1 MAAAK
6 RSCPENKLCA
16 TICHWDPL
24 WPTYL
29 NCILHLPVQTP
40 LLCSVFSIALAIFK
54 QTIIYLF
61 YLFIMFLL
69 SITFPPI
76 LPMLGSFIQWF
87 TPPAPKNNTWLLE
100 AVHQILVEWLDE
112 MPSLVIDTWWHLFPV
127 WAHLRCEL
135 CGLQDLSSVIQET
148 EMKVQEVRRS

>member
-1 MAAAK
+1 
-6 RSCPENKLCA
+6 
-16 TICHWDPL
+16 
-24 WPTYL
+24 
-29 NCILHLPVQTP
+29 
-40 LLCSVFSIALAIFK
+40 
-54 QTIIYLF
+54 
-61 YLFIMFLL
+61 MFLL